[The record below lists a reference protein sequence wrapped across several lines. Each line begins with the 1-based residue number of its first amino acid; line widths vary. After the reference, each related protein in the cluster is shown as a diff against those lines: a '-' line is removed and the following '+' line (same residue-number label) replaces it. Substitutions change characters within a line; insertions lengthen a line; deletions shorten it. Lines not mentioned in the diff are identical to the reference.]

1 MTAAEK
7 KEILEKLSSMVGI
20 RIEIKQQ
27 KRRLETLK
35 ANNENTTWDN
45 KEIEKLE
52 SDIAQLTKKYNLIN
66 EAINNVSDPL
76 KREVLRM
83 RYIDNATWKAIA
95 YEFFNTE
102 EEFCEEIERYIRRCY
117 DLRNTALQEILIY
130 TKSH

>member
-1 MTAAEK
+1 MTAEEK
-7 KEILEKLSSMVGI
+7 KEVLEKLTSMAGI
-20 RIEIKQQ
+20 KIEIKQQ
-27 KRRLETLK
+27 KRRLEALK
-35 ANNENTTWDN
+35 NNNEEST
-45 KEIEKLE
+45 EIEKLE
-52 SDIAQLTKKYNLIN
+52 KEIAQLTKKYNLIN
-66 EAINNVSDPL
+66 DAINYVSDPL

-117 DLRNTALQEILIY
+117 DLRNTALPEILIY

>member
-1 MTAAEK
+1 MTAEEK
-7 KEILEKLSSMVGI
+7 KELVDKLTAMAGMK
-20 RIEIKQQ
+20 IEIKQQ
-27 KRRLETLK
+27 KRRLEALK
-35 ANNENTTWDN
+35 NNNEETTWDI

-52 SDIAQLTKKYNLIN
+52 KDIDQLTKEYNLLD
-66 EAINNVSDPL
+66 EAINNVSDPV

-117 DLRNTALQEILIY
+117 DLRNAALQEILTY